1 MTLQHPHRHASSQ
14 DALQELDVAQLD
26 AVSGGDC
33 VYASQNYSDGAILKV
48 GDRYIQCQN
57 DTWRMIP

>member
-1 MTLQHPHRHASSQ
+1 MTLHHNPSQ
-14 DALQELDVAQLD
+14 AGSQPALQELDAAQLD

-48 GDRYIQCQN
+48 GDRYIQCQS
-57 DTWRMIP
+57 DSWRLIP